1 MTLALA
7 LLLALGAGPDGGDLD
22 AGPAVAAAAE
32 ANAGAVAAPDAGP
45 APSVDAGSAAAPDA
59 GPAEEIPADAAPR
72 PSEQDMFG
80 SPETPAENPAPAKVF
95 GIDVGGGKGAPGPAT
110 SRSEELLNAKL
121 PYQVTDLPPDNPL
134 TIGGLL
140 YLRSQ
145 LSASQ
150 NQPPSQYLLSAPFL
164 LDTYLDA
171 RPNDRVRAFF
181 LVRTEFD
188 PTYNPN
194 QPSQYGL
201 ILTPTP
207 NPLFLIDQMWIKFDV
222 ARKVFVTAGRQH
234 VKWGTAHF
242 WFPNDLLNPV
252 KLQPLAVFDERTG
265 VTMVKANLPLP
276 NENLNVYGMGLFEGL
291 QQANTLGQLGG
302 ALRAEYVLGTIEAGV
317 DMVSTL
323 GQHNRYGGDVSFGIW
338 DFDLYA
344 EGDLTDGR
352 DNFLYRET
360 YGAQFCIPG
369 PTQSFNPEC
378 YQVYNPQ
385 GYQGQVVAGLNYAVR
400 YGNNRTLTFGG
411 EYFYNG
417 LGYTN
422 PSIYPFLL
430 ETEALNPAS
439 NALTF
444 FYLGQ
449 QYAGLYVLAPQPGS
463 WYNSTFN
470 FSTLT
475 NLSDQTFISRIDFF
489 QQVLTHLRVEAF
501 VDVHY
506 GGDGEL
512 HFSLNTPAVNF
523 AGFSIPAITVS
534 SPIFD
539 LGLALRVSL

>member
-1 MTLALA
+1 
-7 LLLALGAGPDGGDLD
+7 
-22 AGPAVAAAAE
+22 
-32 ANAGAVAAPDAGP
+32 
-45 APSVDAGSAAAPDA
+45 
-59 GPAEEIPADAAPR
+59 
-72 PSEQDMFG
+72 MFG
-80 SPETPAENPAPAKVF
+80 APETPAENPAPAQGVRRRRRRRQRH
-95 GIDVGGGKGAPGPAT
+95 A
-110 SRSEELLNAKL
+110 RSDDHPRPRSCSNAKL
-121 PYQVTDLPPDNPL
+121 PYEATDLPPDNPL

-150 NQPPSQYLLSAPFL
+150 NEPPSKYLLSAPFL

-188 PTYNPN
+188 PTYSPT
-194 QPSQYGL
+194 QPSSYGITL
-201 ILTPTP
+201 PASP
-207 NPLFLIDQMWIKFDV
+207 NPDFLIDQMWIKFDI
-222 ARKVFVTAGRQH
+222 AREVFVTAGRQH

-252 KLQPLAVFDERTG
+252 RLQPLAVFDQRTG
-265 VTMVKANLPLP
+265 VTMIKANLPLP
-276 NENLNVYGMGLFEGL
+276 NQNLNLYTMGLFEGL
-291 QQANTLGQLGG
+291 QQANTLGTLGG
-302 ALRAEYVLGTIEAGV
+302 AARAEYVLGSVEAGI

-344 EGDLTDGR
+344 EGALTDGR
-352 DNFLYRET
+352 DNPLWRET

-369 PTQSFNPEC
+369 PTQTFNPEC
-378 YQVYNPQ
+378 YQSYNPQ
-385 GYQGQVVAGLNYAVR
+385 GYQGQVAAGLNYAFR
-400 YGNNRTLTFGG
+400 YGNNRTVTLGG

-422 PSIYPFLL
+422 PSIYPWLL
-430 ETEALNPAS
+430 LN
-439 NALTF
+439 NAATF

-449 QYAGLYVLAPQPGS
+449 QYAGLYVLADKPGN

-470 FSTLT
+470 FSTLS

-506 GGDGEL
+506 GGDGEF
-512 HFSLNTPAVNF
+512 HFSLNTPAF
-523 AGFSIPAITVS
+523 TFFGQAIPAITVS

-539 LGLALRVSL
+539 VGLALRVSL